1 MIDGGLSK
9 IFREHLLRF
18 HWQRIESGLTGGG
31 IPDTNYCVNGIEGWI
46 EWKKTNSNKVTMRP
60 DQVGWHLRR
69 YRAGGR
75 TFIAVRLQHSGG
87 PRRGVPVDSLYL
99 YAGRDARLLAMDGL
113 RSKPLGS
120 WSRGAWDWSEIEKII
135 KV

>member
-9 IFREHLLRF
+9 LFREHFPKF

-31 IPDTNYCVNGIEGWI
+31 IPDSNYCFAGVEGWV
-46 EWKKTNSNKVTMRP
+46 EWKQTRTNKVIMRP

-69 YRAGGR
+69 ARAGGR

-87 PRRGVPVDSLYL
+87 PRRGVSVDSLYI
-99 YAGRDARLLAMDGL
+99 YPGNAARSLAIEGL
-113 RSKPLGS
+113 RSMPLGYWARS
-120 WSRGAWDWSEIEKII
+120 WDWERIGEILLK
-135 KV
+135 